1 VVTEC
6 SNGEPV
12 LNTFD
17 LLQIASAI
25 APDRDAFV
33 TGEDGESRFTF
44 SETEGR
50 ARSLATGLRELG
62 VVAGDRVAMMEVN
75 RSEHAEA
82 VFACSLIDAVF
93 VPINYRAR
101 AHELAGMLHEV
112 TPRVI
117 IGGERYGEVIS
128 EAMDES
134 KSSVRPVAI
143 GQYGD
148 WTNYNSIVEHSEQF
162 WDAPQAGDDDAA
174 MIMFT
179 SGTSSQPKGVVLSHD
194 SFCGFVL
201 ANVTPADPDP
211 ETAERTLLT
220 VPLYHIAGAQA
231 LMSGVYGGR
240 TLVLQPQ
247 FEPAAWMRLVQREK
261 VNRAMVV
268 PTMLKTLMD
277 HHEFEKFDLSSL
289 EVITYGAA
297 AMPEV
302 VLMDALKKFPDAQFI
317 NAFGQTET
325 AATITMLSPE
335 DHRLVGT
342 PEEIELK
349 RKRIRS
355 IGRPLADV
363 EIQIV
368 DDMGAEVEQGVT
380 GEIVARG
387 DRLMKGYW
395 NMPDA
400 TSGALQAGWLHTGD
414 LGWADEGGYIF
425 LAGRIREFVKRGGEM
440 ISPEEVEEVIDLH
453 ELVSESAV
461 IGLPDEKWGE
471 IVHAIVVPA
480 PDAAP
485 TGEGIIAWC
494 HDRLASYKKPEVVH
508 FVDELPRTQ
517 LGKVMKGELRAR
529 FHEGG

>member
-1 VVTEC
+1 
-6 SNGEPV
+6 
-12 LNTFD
+12 

-33 TGEDGESRFTF
+33 TGENGDERYTF
-44 SETEGR
+44 ADVEER

-82 VFACSLIDAVF
+82 VFACGLLDAVF

-101 AHELAGMLHEV
+101 SHELSGMLHEV

-117 IGGERYGEVIS
+117 IGGERYGNIIS
-128 EAMDES
+128 KAVEES
-134 KSSVRPVAI
+134 KSTVTPVGI
-143 GQYGD
+143 GQFAD
-148 WTNYNSIVEHSEQF
+148 WANYDSIVQESEQL
-162 WDAPQAGDDDAA
+162 WDAPESGDDDAA

-179 SGTSSQPKGVVLSHD
+179 SGTSSQPKGVVLSHY

-201 ANVTPADPDP
+201 SNVTPADPDP

-247 FEPAAWMRLVQREK
+247 FEPESWMGLVQREK

-277 HHEFEKFDLSSL
+277 HDDFEKFDLSSL

-297 AMPEV
+297 AMPEA
-302 VLMDALKKFPDAQFI
+302 VLMDALERFPDAQFI

-342 PEEIELK
+342 PEEIEVK

-368 DDMGAEVEQGVT
+368 DDQGAEVEQGTT

-400 TSGALQAGWLHTGD
+400 TSGALQGGWLHTGD
-414 LGWADEGGYIF
+414 LGWSDDGGYIF
-425 LAGRIREFVKRGGEM
+425 LVGRVREFVKRGGEM

-453 ELVSESAV
+453 EHIAESAV

-471 IVHAIVVPA
+471 IVHAVVVVA
-480 PDAAP
+480 PNTSL
-485 TGEGIIAWC
+485 TGEEIIAWC
-494 HDRLASYKKPEVVH
+494 HKRLASYKKPEVVH

-529 FHEGG
+529 FHIGG